1 MLILFGFCIG
11 MAIGLF
17 IDTRLSNKIIKAYK
31 NESEKMLKL
40 IYSQSE
46 VIDVYTTCYEEL
58 EKAYNSC
65 QDGITETINENIELK
80 RRLSHE

>member
-17 IDTRLSNKIIKAYK
+17 IDTRLNNKIIKAYK
-31 NESEKMLKL
+31 NESKKMLTL
-40 IYSQSE
+40 IENQSE
-46 VIDVYTTCYEEL
+46 VIEVYTSCYQEL

-65 QDGITETINENIELK
+65 QEGITDTIIENIDLK